1 MMAQAGSSSSAS
13 GAGYASSVRAARLR
27 EVAVRAL
34 DETLTGCTPDD
45 FVEGF
50 PTLSATH
57 GDALRH
63 VCAEAQGQLRENATV
78 RKELAQLTAPALFQ
92 FSPAVSSQAA
102 SARASSRQDFLNTS
116 SHSRARAC
124 CCCLPSVR
132 QAEFDTIFDEMGVS
146 QGLERLD
153 SLIARQPA
161 LPDGSRMCVP
171 MTFACLFFASHFLA
185 QCQPL
190 DNRLSSSPLASR
202 VCMCVCVRARSPLTS
217 ETEAS
222 DLIAMATLATKR
234 QHRAALE
241 AALRE
246 VQQEN
251 ASLQEQYIAAQP
263 ALQAASAEI
272 AACKALVEKTAT
284 SCERW
289 RAANV

>member
-1 MMAQAGSSSSAS
+1 MAQAGSSSAS

-78 RKELAQLTAPALFQ
+78 RKELAQLTAPAFFNSRQL
-92 FSPAVSSQAA
+92 SLRKLRPPAPQAA
-102 SARASSRQDFLNTS
+102 RILNTS
-116 SHSRARAC
+116 SHYRARAC

-171 MTFACLFFASHFLA
+171 MPFACSFFASHFLA
-185 QCQPL
+185 LVPTPAPPL
-190 DNRLSSSPLASR
+190 TIASHRLPWRL
-202 VCMCVCVRARSPLTS
+202 VCVCACVCA
-217 ETEAS
+217 
-222 DLIAMATLATKR
+222 
-234 QHRAALE
+234 RAA
-241 AALRE
+241 R
-246 VQQEN
+246 
-251 ASLQEQYIAAQP
+251 
-263 ALQAASAEI
+263 
-272 AACKALVEKTAT
+272 
-284 SCERW
+284 
-289 RAANV
+289 